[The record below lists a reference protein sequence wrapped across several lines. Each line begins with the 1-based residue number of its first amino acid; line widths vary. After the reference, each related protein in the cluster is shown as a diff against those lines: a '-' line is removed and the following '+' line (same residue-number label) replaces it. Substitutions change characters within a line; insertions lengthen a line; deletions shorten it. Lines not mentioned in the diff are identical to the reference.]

1 MKNKITLFILSLL
14 FTTAMFAQEKRE
26 TKFIKIKESSK
37 HQLQDASKLIKEKLR
52 LTSDDDLIKI
62 KSKIDQLG
70 FTHEEYQQYFNSV
83 KVEFGKYKAHAKNG
97 NIQTLNGEIFSVG
110 KLNVS
115 PTLSSQSAFQ
125 KAIASVGAE
134 KYLWDFPEEA
144 KLMDDYKKPTGELLI
159 LPAEIFKGDKA
170 RLTYKFDVYAI
181 SPISRENIYVDAHT
195 GEVVY
200 KDAIIKHIDRV
211 KIHSS
216 NKNVEESI
224 STSMLVTGTAATKYS
239 GSQSIET
246 TYSGGNYRL
255 RETTRGNGIE
265 TYNMEMGINYNN
277 AVDFTDNDNNWTS
290 AEHSNSDDDDAALD
304 AHWGAEKTYDY
315 FYQTF
320 NRNSYDDNG
329 SKIKSYVHFDLV
341 EYGYSNQDN
350 AFWNGSVM
358 TYGDGT
364 SLSPLTSIDIA
375 AHEIGHAVCEN
386 TADLTYSYESGA
398 MNEGFSDIWAA
409 CVEYYAD
416 PTKDT
421 WLLGEEIGGPIRSL
435 SNPND
440 YGQPDTY
447 KGTNWFYGSADYGGV
462 HYNSGV
468 LNHWFYILTI
478 GKSGTNDNGD
488 SYSVTGIGIDKA
500 AAISYRLESVYLSS
514 GSQYAD
520 ARTYGIQ
527 AAEDLYGADSAEAVA
542 TTNAFYAVGIGSEY
556 VQTCSLGAPSNLASS
571 SIGDNGFTISWSTVS
586 GAANY
591 TVTIGGS
598 STTVSSTTYTA
609 SSLTEGTTYSVSV
622 VANCSTGGSGSSSS
636 IDVTTTG
643 TAPVTY
649 CDSASTNISDEYIGR
664 VQLNTIDNSSGG
676 QYYSDF
682 TSVSTSLNKGDSYTI
697 TVTPTWTGTVY
708 SEGYSV
714 WIDYNQDGDF
724 DDSGEQVWTQS
735 ATKTTPVSGTFT
747 VSSSAS
753 SGSTRMRVS
762 MKYNAIPTSCETFN
776 YGEVEDYTVNLGD
789 GTPDTT
795 APVITLVGD
804 AIINLSLGDSY
815 TEQGAIAT
823 DNVDGD
829 VSANI
834 VVGGDT
840 VNIAVEGTYVVTYNV
855 SDAAGNAASEVT
867 RTVNVFTVQD
877 TTAPVITLTGSA
889 TINLEVGDTYNELGA
904 TATDD
909 TDGDLTSSIVVTGTV
924 DTSVVGTYIV
934 YYNVSDAAGN
944 AATQVTRTIIVSDS
958 STGSTTTLHEGYFES
973 GWDGWSDGGSDCAR
987 VSSSRSYEGS
997 YSIRIRDNS
1006 GTESAMTSESF
1017 DLSSYDSVEV
1027 EFYFYPNSMESGED
1041 FWLRFYNGSSWSTVA
1056 SYASGTDFNN
1066 NTYYVATV
1074 TLDAASFNFASDSQ
1088 FRFQCDASGNA
1099 DRIYVDQVTIK
1110 GIIGSGFIP
1119 NVNSIV
1125 DLGGMNYGIAL
1136 DDSNETD
1143 FEYDFK
1149 MYPNPV
1155 KNVLNIELVDAES
1168 ATFRITNL
1176 LGQTVKSGILRQQ
1189 GIDVSSLQDGIYVIE
1204 VNDGDENMIRKFI
1217 KQ

>member
-1 MKNKITLFILSLL
+1 MKSKITLFILSLL
-14 FTTAMFAQEKRE
+14 FTTAIFAQEKRE

-37 HQLQDASKLIKEKLR
+37 HQLQDASILIKEKLR

-216 NKNVEESI
+216 NKYVEESI

-488 SYSVTGIGIDKA
+488 SYSVAGIGIDKA

-514 GSQYAD
+514 SSQYAA

-571 SIGDNGFTISWSTVS
+571 SIVDNGFTVSWSTVS

-762 MKYNAIPTSCETFN
+762 MKYNGIPTSCETFN
-776 YGEVEDYTVNLGD
+776 YGEVEDYTVNLSD
-789 GTPDTT
+789 GTP
-795 APVITLVGD
+795 
-804 AIINLSLGDSY
+804 
-815 TEQGAIAT
+815 
-823 DNVDGD
+823 
-829 VSANI
+829 
-834 VVGGDT
+834 
-840 VNIAVEGTYVVTYNV
+840 
-855 SDAAGNAASEVT
+855 
-867 RTVNVFTVQD
+867 D

-944 AATQVTRTIIVSDS
+944 AATQVTRTVIVSDS

-1056 SYASGTDFNN
+1056 SYARGTDFNN

-1074 TLDAASFNFASDSQ
+1074 TLNAASFNFASDSQ

-1125 DLGGMNYGIAL
+1125 DLVGMNYGIAL
-1136 DDSNETD
+1136 DNSNETD